1 MAQQASSCTYYRIK
15 KENGL
20 VRFMNPWKGLKG
32 LPHDMWALFFTSL
45 INRSGTM
52 VIPFLALY
60 LTKKIG
66 VSPSEAGTA
75 LLVYGAAA
83 FLAAPLTGKLS
94 DKLGSLK
101 VMKFALFGSGILFFV
116 YSFITDYNWILV
128 ATFILAAVNESFRPA
143 NLSMITEIV
152 TPQQRRMAFALNR
165 LAINAGMSIGPV
177 VGGFLTLIDFHYLF
191 YANAVAS
198 IVAGIYFSSIK
209 WSSIG
214 EGESEHSAE
223 PIEAIS
229 KMRFAI
235 LSDKSFLFFL
245 FAVIPADLVFFQHLG
260 ALPLYIVNDLGFTTA
275 AFGLFGAINTVLI
288 ILVEV
293 PLNNW
298 MANTSY
304 RKSLMISAM
313 LAGIGFGGFAI
324 ATTVIPLVIAII
336 VSTFGEMIFFPTT
349 AAYTSEIAPSNRQGE
364 YMGYYQMTFSFAFSA
379 GPWLGTVVYEN
390 YGSVILWSG
399 ALAFGLI
406 TTMLMFFVKT
416 NPSVK

>member
-1 MAQQASSCTYYRIK
+1 
-15 KENGL
+15 
-20 VRFMNPWKGLKG
+20 MNPWKGLKG

-66 VSPSEAGTA
+66 TTPAEAGTA

-94 DKLGSLK
+94 DKIGSIK
-101 VMKFALFGSGILFFV
+101 VMKFALYGSGLLFFA
-116 YSFITDYNWILV
+116 YSFISDYNWILA
-128 ATFILAAVNESFRPA
+128 ATFVLAAVNEAFRPA
-143 NLSMITEIV
+143 NLSLITEIV
-152 TPQQRRMAFALNR
+152 TPAQRRMAFALNR

-177 VGGFLTLIDFHYLF
+177 IGGFLTLIDYHYLF

-198 IVAGIYFSSIK
+198 IVAGIYFSSVK
-209 WSSIG
+209 WSSLS
-214 EGESEHSAE
+214 SEKE
-223 PIEAIS
+223 VEANEQ
-229 KMRFAI
+229 KPKVRYAI
-235 LSDKSFLFFL
+235 LNDKYFLFFL
-245 FAVIPADLVFFQHLG
+245 FAVIPANLVFFQHLG
-260 ALPLYIVNDLGFTTA
+260 ALPLYIVDDLGFTTA
-275 AFGLFGAINTVLI
+275 AFGLFGAINTVI
-288 ILVEV
+288 IIFLEV

-298 MANTSY
+298 MNDTPY
-304 RKSLMISAM
+304 KKSLMIGAL

-324 ATTVIPLVIAII
+324 ATTTVPLIIAII
-336 VSTFGEMIFFPTT
+336 VFTFGEMIFFPVT
-349 AAYTSEIAPSNRQGE
+349 AAYTSEIAPADRRGE

-379 GPWLGTVVYEN
+379 GPWLGTVVYQN

-399 ALAFGLI
+399 ALVFGLI
-406 TTMLMFFVKT
+406 TAALMFFVKN